1 MSICR
6 PERIDLNEQFQ
17 KSLDLMENTSKH
29 GFITGKAGTGKST
42 LLDYFR
48 SHTKKKVV
56 VLAPTGVAAL
66 NVRGQTIH
74 SFFGFK
80 PNVTL
85 KSIKKLSRGGKSIY
99 KELNAIVIDEAS
111 MVRADLLDC
120 IDKFLRLNTGKR
132 KPFGGVQMIFIGDLY
147 QLPPVVTGGEKE
159 FFNTHYKS
167 PYFFDATVMKELE
180 MEFIELE
187 KIYRQKDED
196 FIALLNAIRNNSVTE
211 EQLTALNQRCAVDF
225 APDPK
230 DFYIWL
236 TSLNSAAEKING
248 EHLSRIG
255 FPLVTYHGAI
265 DGDFKQDSLP
275 TQVDLQVKKDAQVML
290 LNNDSLL
297 RWVNGSIGKVVDIV
311 KEKGG
316 NDAIIVQLVTG
327 EVVDILPCRWELF
340 NYYFDKS
347 KNSIESEV
355 VGSFT
360 QYPLK
365 LAWAITIH
373 KSQGKTFDKVVID
386 IGRGTFASGQVY
398 VALSRCT
405 RLDGMVLKKPI
416 EKKHIFMDW
425 KVVKFMTQF
434 QYRLSENRYPIK
446 EKIDLIKRA
455 IESHR
460 KIEILYLKNNDIK
473 SRRVLTPTFAGEMEY
488 SGKTYLGVEA
498 FCHMRN
504 ERRVFRIDR
513 ILEIR
518 EVL

>member
-85 KSIKKLSRGGKSIY
+85 KSIKKIRRGGKNIY
-99 KELNAIVIDEAS
+99 KELDAIVIDEAS

-120 IDKFLRLNTGKR
+120 IDKFLRLNAGKR

-167 PYFFDATVMKELE
+167 PYFFDAIVMKELE

-187 KIYRQKDED
+187 KIYRQNDED

-211 EQLTALNQRCAVDF
+211 EQLTALNRRCAADF

-236 TSLNSAAEKING
+236 TSLNIAAEKINR
-248 EHLSRIG
+248 EHLFSIG
-255 FPLVTYHGAI
+255 FPLTTYHGII

-297 RWVNGSIGKVVDIV
+297 RWVNGSIGKVLDIV
-311 KEKGG
+311 KEKG
-316 NDAIIVQLVTG
+316 DR
-327 EVVDILPCRWELF
+327 C
-340 NYYFDKS
+340 
-347 KNSIESEV
+347 SE
-355 VGSFT
+355 
-360 QYPLK
+360 
-365 LAWAITIH
+365 A
-373 KSQGKTFDKVVID
+373 
-386 IGRGTFASGQVY
+386 
-398 VALSRCT
+398 
-405 RLDGMVLKKPI
+405 
-416 EKKHIFMDW
+416 
-425 KVVKFMTQF
+425 
-434 QYRLSENRYPIK
+434 
-446 EKIDLIKRA
+446 
-455 IESHR
+455 
-460 KIEILYLKNNDIK
+460 
-473 SRRVLTPTFAGEMEY
+473 
-488 SGKTYLGVEA
+488 
-498 FCHMRN
+498 
-504 ERRVFRIDR
+504 
-513 ILEIR
+513 
-518 EVL
+518 